1 MAYSIDIRGFAEKIA
16 VAAKA
21 AWTPRLEMA
30 KARLEHRILRDTTPF
45 VPYDTGQLNDSA
57 ELLPGQEVGASWNTD
72 YSWYVFHMPPDYD
85 FNKTVHPEAGP
96 EWTYRAID
104 RYRETWVRFFEKV
117 LRGY

>member
-1 MAYSIDIRGFAEKIA
+1 MAEIVDVRAFMDSLRAH
-16 VAAKA
+16 VRS
-21 AWTPRLEMA
+21 AWKPRLEEA
-30 KARLEHRILRDTTPF
+30 KTRLEARMLRDTRPF

-57 ELLPGQEVGASWNTD
+57 ELAPGPDVGVSWNTD

-104 RYRETWVRFFEKV
+104 KYEEAWIKFFEYV
-117 LRGY
+117 LRGH